1 MKQGRGRTRGN
12 NRRRTNGQPPA
23 VICLPGPKQPLPLPR
38 KEPEALRAFSMT
50 AKPEPLAF
58 APLNERIRT
67 ASPAKP
73 TRTRAK
79 QNGAS
84 AATEMAVSMPPVTP
98 RIAEVGSTSPLPR
111 SRALVVAP
119 QKGLVVLKTWLRKLI
134 MKPKKARLSI
144 ETASAKTQVRA
155 LRVEVAQLQRSL
167 DQLMAQLKALQ

>member
-1 MKQGRGRTRGN
+1 
-12 NRRRTNGQPPA
+12 
-23 VICLPGPKQPLPLPR
+23 
-38 KEPEALRAFSMT
+38 
-50 AKPEPLAF
+50 
-58 APLNERIRT
+58 
-67 ASPAKP
+67 
-73 TRTRAK
+73 
-79 QNGAS
+79 
-84 AATEMAVSMPPVTP
+84 MAVSMPPVTP
-98 RIAEVGSTSPLPR
+98 RIAEVGSTSQLPR